1 MRRISLVS
9 ILLMMSLTACGVEWM
24 PEYVRL
30 PTTPDAF
37 SFPAKTGVPFNS
49 GGTLTDTSASITVAG
64 LTGDSSPIKVTGP
77 DGITNQY
84 TINGGSPI
92 ATDGTVKNG
101 DIVTVQHT
109 TGSLP
114 RASVTSTLSIGNV
127 SAPFTSVT
135 QNVETFAL
143 TGTGATGINVHSAA
157 HTLIVATGS
166 YTVSVAGTGG
176 TYSFDNITF
185 SNQPLTFSLIA
196 GQTTIYLTSTV
207 PSTTTVTI
215 DGVAS
220 TFTTTAQ

>member
-1 MRRISLVS
+1 
-9 ILLMMSLTACGVEWM
+9 M

-114 RASVTSTLSIGNV
+114 RATVTSTLSIGNV
-127 SAPFTSVT
+127 SELFTSVT

-143 TGTGATGINVHSAA
+143 TGATLSSVPIV
-157 HTLIVATGS
+157 LKVATGS
-166 YTVSVAGTGG
+166 YSVTVVGG
-176 TYSFDNITF
+176 SYSIDNGAFTSQTQTLLF
-185 SNQPLTFSLIA
+185 VN
-196 GQTTIYLTSTV
+196 GQTTISLLNTALGG
-207 PSTTTVTI
+207 TTTVTI

-220 TFTTTAQ
+220 TYTSTTP